1 MNPGKTMPDSN
12 ATTRASGA
20 NARAA
25 SALPTNAN
33 AQPSMTAASA
43 RGMSNELRYRLM
55 LENAH
60 VHDTDGFLLDGENA
74 HYNTFR

>member
-1 MNPGKTMPDSN
+1 MIEKDCGVCSCSSTGTPAG
-12 ATTRASGA
+12 
-20 NARAA
+20 
-25 SALPTNAN
+25 
-33 AQPSMTAASA
+33 QTAASA

-55 LENAH
+55 LENAR